1 MTIGMV
7 SGSGTFRRTSIVA
20 MALFLQ
26 YWYWF
31 PMAYILP
38 LSFKCTALIGVTKE
52 LKLPKFSVS
61 CNCRKGLHAYAKPVV
76 DNAKKKVR
84 PFAQFDE
91 SSAVHTC
98 PLECVSNTCLQVSTH
113 IYSTVVPRATC
124 WQQSAFRYPLSA
136 SIRLRCKRH

>member
-1 MTIGMV
+1 
-7 SGSGTFRRTSIVA
+7 

-52 LKLPKFSVS
+52 LKLPKFTVS

-84 PFAQFDE
+84 CSITRTIVVLLA
-91 SSAVHTC
+91 
-98 PLECVSNTCLQVSTH
+98 LE
-113 IYSTVVPRATC
+113 TC
-124 WQQSAFRYPLSA
+124 W
-136 SIRLRCKRH
+136 CCC